1 MREAVDCKLNDGK
14 YVCLFSGKLDSSAC
28 AGIEAAIESKITDPS
43 MPVVFDLVD
52 IDYVSSAFL
61 RICLKVGKQSRDFSI
76 VHVDSSIKKVFMIAG
91 FDRILRI
98 E

>member
-1 MREAVDCKLNDGK
+1 MQESVDFQFRDGQV
-14 YVCLFSGKLDSSAC
+14 VCVFSGKLDTSAC
-28 AGIEAAIESKITDPS
+28 AGIESAIQSTITDAS
-43 MPVVFDLVD
+43 VPVVFDLVN

-61 RICLKVGKQSRDFSI
+61 RICLKTAKQSRDFSI
-76 VHVDSSIKKVFMIAG
+76 VHVEPSIKKVFMIAG

>member
-1 MREAVDCKLNDGK
+1 MRESVDCKVHDGK
-14 YVCLFSGKLDSSAC
+14 IVCVFSGKLDTGAC
-28 AGIEAAIESKITDPS
+28 ADIEAAIRSEVADPG
-43 MPVVFDLVD
+43 MPVVFDLAD

-61 RICLKVGKQSRDFSI
+61 RICLKTAKQSRDFTI
-76 VHVDSSIKKVFMIAG
+76 VHVEPAIKKVFMIAG